1 MKIITVIRP
10 EDTVKVSI
18 LYDKNTD
25 SYAFVNLTKGHI
37 CSCRFASEVKALA
50 DLERHRQQSKILSW
64 SLNDLNDNNFKT
76 EEDYNIIQ
84 IETEKE
90 VKTLYGEEIGLSMYS
105 QKVLPHLT
113 SKKKNKVIFPSNIEN
128 VSISFVLGF
137 KKLIKYD
144 FDKFIIIEGQPEVV
158 DAFKKIN

>member
-37 CSCRFASEVKALA
+37 CSCRFASEVEALA
-50 DLERHRQQSKILSW
+50 DLERHRQQGKVLSW
-64 SLNDLNDNNFKT
+64 SLNDNNFET
-76 EEDYNIIQ
+76 EEDYNIIK
-84 IETEKE
+84 IEVEKE
-90 VKTLYGEEIGLSMYS
+90 VRTLHGEQIGLSMYS
-105 QKVLPHLT
+105 EKVLPHLT
-113 SKKKNKVIFPSNIEN
+113 SKKVNKVIFPSNVEC

-137 KKLIKYD
+137 KKSLRYD
-144 FDKFIIIEGQPEVV
+144 FNKHIIIEGNREVV
-158 DAFKKIN
+158 EAFHRVD

>member
-1 MKIITVIRP
+1 MKIITIIRP
-10 EDTVKVSI
+10 KDTVKVSI

-37 CSCRFASEVKALA
+37 CSCRFASEVEALA
-50 DLERHRQQSKILSW
+50 DLERHRQQGKILSW
-64 SLNDLNDNNFKT
+64 SLNDNNSKT

-90 VKTLYGEEIGLSMYS
+90 IRTLHGEEVGLSMYS

-113 SKKKNKVIFPSNIEN
+113 SKKINKVIFPSNIEH

-137 KKLIKYD
+137 KKSLRYD
-144 FDKFIIIEGQPEVV
+144 FDKHIIIEGNREVIE
-158 DAFKKIN
+158 AFHRID

>member
-1 MKIITVIRP
+1 MKIITVICP

-37 CSCRFASEVKALA
+37 CSCRFASEVEALA
-50 DLERHRQQSKILSW
+50 DLERHRQQGKILSW
-64 SLNDLNDNNFKT
+64 SLNDLNDNNSKT

-84 IETEKE
+84 IETDEDK
-90 VKTLYGEEIGLSMYS
+90 KTLCGEEFGNFVYRTY
-105 QKVLPHLT
+105 VLPHLT

-144 FDKFIIIEGQPEVV
+144 FDKFIIIEGQPEVIK
-158 DAFKKIN
+158 AFHKIN